1 MELADTLAYIAT
13 ILGLVTF
20 TPQVVITW
28 KTKNA
33 KSVSLAT
40 YALIT
45 VASSLW
51 FSYGLLK
58 KDTPIII
65 ANFVIFLHAITL
77 VILKLKFD
85 ILKRINGGKHEV

>member
-1 MELADTLAYIAT
+1 MGLADTLAYIAT

-20 TPQVVITW
+20 TPQVVVTW

-51 FSYGLLK
+51 FFYGLLK
-58 KDTPIII
+58 KDTPIVI
-65 ANFVIFLHAITL
+65 ANFVIFFHAVAL
-77 VILKLKFD
+77 VLLKLRYD
-85 ILKRINGGKHEV
+85 VLKPKKGKTQ

>member
-13 ILGLVTF
+13 VLGLVTF
-20 TPQVVITW
+20 TPQVFMTW

-33 KSVSLAT
+33 KSVSLTT

-51 FSYGLLK
+51 FSYGVLK
-58 KDTPIII
+58 NATPIII
-65 ANFVIFLHAITL
+65 ANFVIFLHAIAL
-77 VILKLKFD
+77 VILKLKYD
-85 ILKRINGGKHEV
+85 VLITKKGRNL